1 MENNIIREYIIS
13 SAKKINDEKPG
24 SITEEQIEQAIKYY
38 SNSKEDLATI
48 FESIDQQVISIREEE
63 KERHY
68 DLNDFFD
75 CRVSHGSLHLHVV
88 PTSIREDIRKMGSGF
103 YDYVSDKLT
112 DALDKLPDI
121 LEDPNNSDIKTIMA
135 VSPLLR
141 SDRAKAVFIACGFDV
156 VEDVP
161 EVFKE
166 MFHTDRIGLVTI
178 SKEKFLDRQ
187 EKTKSI

>member
-141 SDRAKAVFIACGFDV
+141 SDRAKAVFIAYGFDV

-178 SKEKFLDRQ
+178 SKEKFLDKQ